1 MKAKDALILIAVS
14 IPSLIAGYALGYLL
28 FARAIIGDSQWA
40 REAIGDLAVQ
50 AGCCLPPLVI
60 AGTVLGCMGILSH
73 RWVPTSLSTRA
84 AFMVIACFWAGLLAY
99 APLQYVLMF
108 LAAF

>member
-14 IPSLIAGYALGYLL
+14 PPSLVAGYILGYGL
-28 FARAIIGDSQWA
+28 FANAIIGDSQWA
-40 REAIGDLAVQ
+40 RDTIGDLALQ
-50 AGCCLPPLVI
+50 AVCCLPPLVI
-60 AGTVLGCMGILSH
+60 AATVLGCLAILSH
-73 RWVPTSLSTRA
+73 RWVQASMSTRA
-84 AFMVIACFWAGLLAY
+84 AFVVIACFWAGLLGY